1 MQESDIKLYTE
12 FQQCC
17 SDHHKLQHV
26 CLPRCLSDLVIKG
39 STDVLSH
46 ATWLFS
52 GCGADHDDL
61 EAFSQH
67 SWDSVIRK
75 KIFIS
80 WGKEFMMPGFLWVF
94 VPGLISCLCRAR
106 CRLRGGFLMLF
117 PFCWF
122 SDVKS
127 YSCSQ
132 HCENTGLIPLPDFPF
147 RQKIHTVETFA
158 LSSRLTEIMQLTQS
172 LRFGGEVV
180 SDHLTHKVISSGNN
194 VRTYRFIMTQHRQHF
209 RTPQPM
215 LELVSVM

>member
-117 PFCWF
+117 PFVDSLMWNHIVVH
-122 SDVKS
+122 STVKIQVS
-127 YSCSQ
+127 F
-132 HCENTGLIPLPDFPF
+132 HCLIFL
-147 RQKIHTVETFA
+147 
-158 LSSRLTEIMQLTQS
+158 
-172 LRFGGEVV
+172 FG
-180 SDHLTHKVISSGNN
+180 K
-194 VRTYRFIMTQHRQHF
+194 RFIQLRHLPFHH
-209 RTPQPM
+209 
-215 LELVSVM
+215 V